1 MTKNF
6 IETALAD
13 REAECDVVV
22 TSQRLIEMDEANS
35 ERRSLRVQ
43 RALSS
48 GLEVDLDL
56 SCTATRSGDNADIKE
71 LILAEL
77 SNNSGEYKQLLA
89 DNAPFFIQYNQRV
102 EQMLPN
108 KAAMMTPEE
117 ESKAGTGKIVGI
129 IFGVFASLFVF
140 AVSMYTV
147 RERIRSNGT
156 APLRVINE
164 DEHEFYDSRPS
175 RRALTVI
182 NEDENDTYDLNAISK
197 TNDNVVKS
205 RPQTSEPQPP
215 QPRKEMVSQKLGMMS
230 EAIKNKSKT
239 KIKVSLFEC
248 QLSTSPFYFARGSP
262 SFVLQCCFSFIV

>member
-1 MTKNF
+1 MDKKTADSVELVTKNF

-13 REAECDVVV
+13 REVECNVVV

-35 ERRSLRVQ
+35 GRRSLRVQ
-43 RALSS
+43 RTLSS

-56 SCTATRSGDNADIKE
+56 SFTATRSGDNADIE
-71 LILAEL
+71 QLILAEL
-77 SNNSGEYKQLLA
+77 STNSGEYKQLLA
-89 DNAPFFIQYNQRV
+89 DNAPFFIQYNQRT

-108 KAAMMTPEE
+108 SAAVMTPQK
-117 ESKAGTGKIVGI
+117 ESKVGAGKITGI
-129 IFGVFASLFVF
+129 VFGVFASLLVL

-156 APLRVINE
+156 APLRTTNE
-164 DEHEFYDSRPS
+164 DENEFYDSRPS

-205 RPQTSEPQPP
+205 KPQTSEPP
-215 QPRKEMVSQKLGMMS
+215 PRKEMVSQKLGMMS
-230 EAIKNKSKT
+230 EAIKNKSKN
-239 KIKVSLFEC
+239 KIKVSLFEFLLLTFQNLFC
-248 QLSTSPFYFARGSP
+248 
-262 SFVLQCCFSFIV
+262 